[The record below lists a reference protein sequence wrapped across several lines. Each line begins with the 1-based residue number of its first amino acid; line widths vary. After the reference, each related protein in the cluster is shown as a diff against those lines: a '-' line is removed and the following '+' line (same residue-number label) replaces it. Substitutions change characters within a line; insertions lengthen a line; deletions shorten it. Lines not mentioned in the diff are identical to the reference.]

1 MICPTCLKYGFPNS
15 VDSLPLQLS
24 PNPGGV
30 WAEVSFFSAAFL
42 LRAILSS
49 CTADRG
55 AGSGPFGSGSTMED
69 FLFFW
74 IILVY
79 WAKQKAGKTCAA
91 WGEILVRIR
100 RQYGTDIVVC
110 ATIVEHHIKQQPET
124 NTALVNATWIVF
136 RAAREITNPRLKY
149 CYKLHFK

>member
-30 WAEVSFFSAAFL
+30 WAEVSFSNAAFL

-49 CTADRG
+49 CAADRG
-55 AGSGPFGSGSTMED
+55 PGGGPFGSDSTMEV

-79 WAKQKAGKTCAA
+79 WAKQKAGKIRAA

-100 RQYGTDIVVC
+100 RHCGTDIVVC
-110 ATIVEHHIKQQPET
+110 ATMVEHYIKQQPVT
-124 NTALVNATWIVF
+124 NTVFVNATWIIL
-136 RAAREITNPRLKY
+136 RTSREITNPRLK
-149 CYKLHFK
+149 KLL